1 MKRFLPFL
9 VLMTGA
15 MACLLTHSVSAQT
28 TAPASLT
35 VKGKVLLSKENSGL
49 GNVSVQASKS
59 KVGTV
64 TADDG
69 SFTIR
74 IEKGESLRFTRV
86 DLQPVTITA
95 VSGQTL
101 SVEMQLADN
110 TLEDVLVVAYSNQ
123 RKKTFT
129 GSVGTIKNTVIESAP
144 NASVQETLQGNI
156 AGVQSTN
163 GSGQPGSVP
172 NIRIRGVGSINAG
185 AAPLYVIDGIPV
197 VSGDI
202 SGLNSNTIA
211 GLNANDI
218 ESLTVLKDA
227 SATSLYGSRA
237 ANGVILITTKKG
249 KAGKSK
255 LGLIYQRGVTS
266 NTIREEQKTLNTPQ
280 YLQYYR
286 EGWVNAGNRA
296 GSFDSLLAANSINP
310 NINTDW
316 FDMVL
321 RQGNYSQYNL
331 STSGG
336 SDKNTYFMSGS
347 YYKADA
353 PTRNIDY
360 EKATYRL
367 NLNSEIAKV
376 VSLKGGISGS
386 FQRTSNFLGGSS
398 FGNPIRAMYR
408 LAPWLP
414 VYKSDGVTYEL
425 GYNNGYNPVAVL
437 ETTKRNAKTYNI
449 AAVLAPTVKLS
460 KGLTFEGNYALD
472 FNHAFSSV
480 YYDPRVGNA
489 NVAANGVI
497 SNFTQDI
504 VNWIST
510 NILRYKTSINDKH
523 NIELFA
529 GMEYQARSDVDISIE
544 VNGIAPGTSTPA
556 GGSNPVQTTGT
567 ATANRIMSKFLNANY
582 SFNDRFFFSGS
593 IREDASSRFAK
604 NFQSAVFW
612 SIGAGWNISSEKFF
626 NVDWVKEL

>member
-15 MACLLTHSVSAQT
+15 IACLLTHSVSAQT

-35 VKGKVLLSKENSGL
+35 VKGKVVLSKENTGL
-49 GNVSVQASKS
+49 GNVSVQVSKS

-185 AAPLYVIDGIPV
+185 AAPLYVLDGIPV

-376 VSLKGGISGS
+376 VTLKGGISGS
-386 FQRTSNFLGGSS
+386 FQRTSNFLGGSF

-556 GGSNPVQTTGT
+556 GGSNPVQT
-567 ATANRIMSKFLNANY
+567 
-582 SFNDRFFFSGS
+582 
-593 IREDASSRFAK
+593 
-604 NFQSAVFW
+604 
-612 SIGAGWNISSEKFF
+612 
-626 NVDWVKEL
+626 

>member
-1 MKRFLPFL
+1 MKRFFL
-9 VLMTGA
+9 FSL
-15 MACLLTHSVSAQT
+15 LLTGLATCLQTGSISAQT
-28 TAPASLT
+28 TAPTSIT
-35 VKGKVLLSKENSGL
+35 VKGRVLLAKENTGL
-49 GNVSVQASKS
+49 GNVAVQSLKS
-59 KVGTV
+59 KAGTV
-64 TADDG
+64 TAEDG
-69 SFTIR
+69 TFTIR

-86 DLQPVTITA
+86 DMQPVTITA
-95 VSGQTL
+95 VSGQSLT
-101 SVEMQLADN
+101 VEMQQADN
-110 TLEDVLVVAYSNQ
+110 NLEDVLVVAYSSQ

-144 NASVQETLQGNI
+144 NASVQETLQGNV

-237 ANGVILITTKKG
+237 ANGVILITTKRG

-255 LGLIYQRGVTS
+255 LGLIYQRGINS
-266 NTIREEQKTLNTPQ
+266 NTIREEQKTLNTAQ
-280 YLQYYR
+280 YLQYYK

-296 GSFDSLLAANSINP
+296 SSFDSLLAANSINP

-321 RQGNYSQYNL
+321 RQGDYSQYNL
-331 STSGG
+331 NASGG

-376 VSLKGGISGS
+376 VNLKGGISGS
-386 FQRTSNFLGGSS
+386 FQRTSNFLGGSF
-398 FGNPIRAMYR
+398 FGNPVRAMYR

-449 AAVLAPTVKLS
+449 AASLAPTVKLS

-612 SIGAGWNISSEKFF
+612 SIGAGWNISNEKFF
-626 NVDWVKEL
+626 NV